1 MRESHASARFAR
13 TPPRQKV
20 FCARDTDLSP
30 TRLTHPSE
38 DSVGH
43 DPCPNVRTQLR
54 PCLCP
59 HRTRPNVDYQRRRPR
74 RDAVVERRFPE
85 LWWGERGRISRAR
98 WGDYPRYVPTLLCP
112 HRTRP
117 NVDYQ
122 RRRPRRDAVVERRFP
137 ELWWGER
144 GRISRARWGDYPR
157 YVPTLLGRATTPV
170 RVGRHRRREIVGLPA
185 SRCTYRLVSPV
196 QTIHPLTVRLPPR
209 VPSSGAAPGP
219 PRVRCEPLA
228 VKFRS

>member
-1 MRESHASARFAR
+1 MPFSPPHSCAPTANLPGAAVRESHASARFAR

-54 PCLCP
+54 PC
-59 HRTRPNVDYQRRRPR
+59 
-74 RDAVVERRFPE
+74 
-85 LWWGERGRISRAR
+85 
-98 WGDYPRYVPTLLCP
+98 LCP